1 MPLLV
6 DSILRLYFKYR
17 QQQIDKVLGDPVPY
31 QQKILKQILARHSAS
46 EYGKKYG
53 FGKLT
58 GYKDFAKAVPIVKY
72 EEIVPHVQNM
82 MSGAKNIL
90 VTDKVSWFA
99 KSSGTANGRSKYIP
113 VTKHYLTQG
122 HLKCTW
128 TSASVIYNE
137 DPTARLFA
145 DKNLIMAGSLEQRPH
160 DIRVGDISA
169 IMLHHF
175 PQIGRRFATP
185 SFEVAL
191 IPDWEE
197 KIRRVA
203 EIASKER
210 VTLLGGVP
218 TWTIVL
224 FKEILRQTGAANI
237 SEVWP
242 HLKTYMHGGVGFDP
256 FREEFRQYLPSKDVT
271 YREVYNATEGYFA
284 LQNEKDVSGMS
295 LLCDHQIFYEFIPKE
310 KELECH
316 AHIIPLEE
324 VEIDKD
330 YIIVITNSAGLYRYK
345 MGDLVRFVSLAPYK
359 IKVVGRT
366 EQYLNV
372 FGEELMISNTDAAIT
387 AVSRT
392 HGVSVRDYS
401 VAPRYMDSDIN
412 GRHDWVI
419 EFNSPLPDSLASFE
433 QDLDAHLR
441 FVNSDYDAKRYRDIA
456 LSPLKIHVL
465 QSGTVDQWLR
475 QNNKYGGQNKLTRL
489 SNDRL
494 LLDKLLAFSEG
505 RLMHQ

>member
-6 DSILRLYFKYR
+6 DRILRLYFRYR
-17 QQQIDKVLGDPVPY
+17 QQQIDKVLSDPIKY
-31 QQKILKQILARHSAS
+31 QQKVLHEIITRHSGCD
-46 EYGKKYG
+46 YGKKYH
-53 FGKLT
+53 FDKISN
-58 GYKDFAKAVPIVKY
+58 YKEYAQEVPIVKY
-72 EEIVPHVQNM
+72 EEIVPHIQNM
-82 MSGAKNIL
+82 MTGTKNIL
-90 VTDKVSWFA
+90 VTDEVSWFA
-99 KSSGTANGRSKYIP
+99 KSSGTADGRSKYIP

-145 DKNLIMAGSLEQRPH
+145 DKNLIMAGSLEQWPH
-160 DIRVGDISA
+160 DIMVGDISA

-224 FKEILRQTGAANI
+224 FQEILRQTGADNI

-256 FREEFRQYLPSKDVT
+256 FREEFKRYLPSEDVV

-284 LQNEKDVSGMS
+284 LQDKKDISGMS
-295 LLCDHQIFYEFIPKE
+295 LLCDHQIFYEFIPKG
-310 KELECH
+310 KEDQGH
-316 AHIIPLEE
+316 
-324 VEIDKD
+324 D
-330 YIIVITNSAGLYRYK
+330 YIVPLQDVELDTDYIMVITNSAGLYRYK
-345 MGDLVRFVSLAPYK
+345 LGDLVRFVNLRPYK

-372 FGEELMISNTDAAIT
+372 FGEELMISNTDAAIA
-387 AVSRT
+387 AVSRA
-392 HGVSVRDYS
+392 HSASVRDYS
-401 VAPRYMDSDIN
+401 VAPRYMDGNTN

-419 EFNSPLPDSLASFE
+419 EFNLSL
-433 QDLDAHLR
+433 
-441 FVNSDYDAKRYRDIA
+441 
-456 LSPLKIHVL
+456 IHI
-465 QSGTVDQWLR
+465 
-475 QNNKYGGQNKLTRL
+475 
-489 SNDRL
+489 
-494 LLDKLLAFSEG
+494 
-505 RLMHQ
+505 